1 MKLSGFRPNTLRL
14 TKIGVIC
21 LFTVGLVF
29 LVIFSGCSREKA
41 VEQLMADPQMSKL
54 MLEKMWQT
62 PATKDTLVKMV
73 MNDPESMQKI
83 MESMVSDRDHASAMM
98 DMMMTN
104 ENLKDMLTEKTLPLH
119 EKMMRR

>member
-1 MKLSGFRPNTLRL
+1 MKSSRCGSDTLHLS
-14 TKIGVIC
+14 KIGAI
-21 LFTVGLVF
+21 LLIAVGLAF
-29 LVIFSGCSREKA
+29 LVLFSGCSREKA
-41 VEQLMADPQMSKL
+41 VEQLMSDPQMSKL
-54 MLEKMWQT
+54 ILEKMWQT

-73 MNDPESMQKI
+73 MNDPESMKKI
-83 MESMVSDRDHASAMM
+83 MESMVQDRSHAEAMM

>member
-1 MKLSGFRPNTLRL
+1 MKSSRCGSYTLRL
-14 TKIGVIC
+14 TKIGAILLIAVNLLLLV
-21 LFTVGLVF
+21 LF
-29 LVIFSGCSREKA
+29 SSCSREKA

-54 MLEKMWQT
+54 ILEKMWQT

-73 MNDPESMQKI
+73 MNDPESMRKI
-83 MESMVSDRDHASAMM
+83 MESMVQDRSHAEAMM

-119 EKMMRR
+119 EKMMKR